1 MRSTPKY
8 DAGEFH
14 LKIPSSEKNILS
26 SSPSKISLRIEQGTI
41 HMHIFFGK
49 KYFTLLRNDSI
60 ERICW
65 IQHLLK
71 EEIPFF
77 LDLWGMEFLMVPEGD
92 HHFVSD
98 K

>member
-1 MRSTPKY
+1 MRSTPEY

-14 LKIPSSEKNILS
+14 LKIPSSAKNLLRKP
-26 SSPSKISLRIEQGTI
+26 PSKISLRIEQGTI
-41 HMHIFFGK
+41 HIHIFFGNK
-49 KYFTLLRNDSI
+49 RFVLLRNDSI
-60 ERICW
+60 EKIYW
-65 IQHLLK
+65 IQYLLK
-71 EEIPFF
+71 KEIPFF